1 MGDGQIPGRL
11 LLLPVPL
18 SGGQTDQLGGVVLEQ
33 FRQTRYFLAERP
45 KTARQVLKA
54 IDHPLP
60 QSQLEV
66 REISTAKPEDDLQ
79 WMRPL
84 IAEGYDIGI
93 MSEAGLPCIADP
105 GHLLVLGAHRRGIR
119 VLCYPGPNSMLMALM
134 ASGLNGQ
141 QFCFHGYLPR
151 KKDELQ
157 KKLHDLGKLC
167 LHQPVSQIWM
177 ETPYRN
183 LSMMNAAVAH
193 LPGQLTLS
201 VSIQLGTPLQQS
213 LTHKVKQWKEIPFD
227 FIADVPAIFVLGNT
241 ERSD

>member
-1 MGDGQIPGRL
+1 MGDGQLPGRL

-18 SGGQTDQLGGVVLEQ
+18 SGGQIDHLGGIVLEQ

-54 IDHPLP
+54 LQHPLS
-60 QSQLEV
+60 QSLLVV
-66 REISTAKPEDDLQ
+66 REISTTAPEEDLQ

-84 IAEGYDIGI
+84 IEEGHDIGI

-105 GHLLVLGAHRRGIR
+105 GHLLVLGAHRLGIR

-141 QFCFHGYLPR
+141 QFCFNGYLPR
-151 KKDELQ
+151 KKDALE
-157 KKLHDLGKLC
+157 KKLHDLGRIC
-167 LHQPVSQIWM
+167 NHQPVSQIWM

-183 LSMMNAAVAH
+183 ISMMTAAVAN
-193 LPGQLTLS
+193 LPGHLTLS

-213 LTHKVKQWKEIPFD
+213 LTRRVKEWKGIPFD

-241 ERSD
+241 EIAD